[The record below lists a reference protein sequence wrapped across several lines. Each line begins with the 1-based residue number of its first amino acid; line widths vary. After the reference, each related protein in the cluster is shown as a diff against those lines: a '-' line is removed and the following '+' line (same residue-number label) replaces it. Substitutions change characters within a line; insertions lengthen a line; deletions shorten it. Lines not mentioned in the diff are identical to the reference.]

1 MGILLLVARL
11 LLAVVFVVAGLAKI
25 ADLKGS
31 QKAVEGFGVPSFLA
45 IPLGTILPFAE
56 LAVAI
61 ALIPTAWAFYG
72 AIGAAV
78 LLVAFI
84 IGIGA
89 NLSVG
94 RQPDC
99 HCFGQLHSEP
109 VGASTLI
116 RNIVLALIAGFVI
129 WQGAAYNNVGVSAV
143 SWMTT
148 LTAFEAVVL
157 VFGIIVVALLAVET
171 WLLLQTMTQQGK
183 LLLRLELL
191 EEHGVGPGIGNEDE
205 KPAYGLPEDTPAPDF
220 ELPDL
225 DGNLVSLSG
234 ILAQNAD
241 ERKAAFLVFTSPTC
255 GPCQSMMPNY
265 VEWQDK
271 YSDKLTL
278 IMISQGTVEE
288 NRKKVGGYGINYLLL
303 QQDKEVA
310 DAYKVRGT
318 PSGVA
323 IRYDGGTYGKLAE
336 GEDNIRDLLREFTAE
351 VEEQRPP
358 NPLLVVNSPNN
369 GMMFPVPP
377 RIGEEAPDLHLI
389 GLDDKIIKL
398 SDFRGSP
405 TVLLFWNP
413 GCTFC
418 QGMHKDL
425 LLWEKEQERKPV
437 KGTPKLLIISIG
449 GTKMENQMG
458 FKSPVVLDDTPSS
471 YSAARWFKAAGTPM
485 GILLDENGVVSS
497 KLAEGAVEVMEL
509 LKPARNRAKVTA

>member
-1 MGILLLVARL
+1 MSILLLVARL

-78 LLVAFI
+78 LLLAFI

-109 VGASTLI
+109 VGAPTLI
-116 RNIVLALIAGFVI
+116 RNIILAVIAGFVI
-129 WQGAAYNNVGVSAV
+129 WQGAAYNNVGLSAV
-143 SWMTT
+143 NWITT
-148 LTAFEAVVL
+148 LTAFQAVVL
-157 VFGIIVVALLAVET
+157 VVGVILVALLAVET

-183 LLLRLELL
+183 LLIRLELL
-191 EEHGVGPGIGNEDE
+191 EENGGGIGNEASN
-205 KPAYGLPEDTPAPDF
+205 PTFGLPEDTQAPEF

-241 ERKAAFLVFTSPTC
+241 EKKAAFLVFTSPHC
-255 GPCQSMMPNY
+255 GPCEAMMPNY
-265 VEWQDK
+265 VGWQEK
-271 YSDKLTL
+271 YADKLTM

-288 NRKKVGGYGINYLLL
+288 NQKKVAGYGVNYLLL

-310 DAYKVRGT
+310 DAYMVRGT

-323 IRYDGGTYGKLAE
+323 IRFDGGTYGKMAE
-336 GEDNIRDLLREFTAE
+336 GEDNILALLREFTDDVE
-351 VEEQRPP
+351 VKLP
-358 NPLLVVNSPNN
+358 NPLLEVNRPSN

-377 RIGEEAPDLHLI
+377 KIGEVAPDLALLD
-389 GLDDKIIKL
+389 LDDNLIKL
-398 SDFRGSP
+398 SDYRGKP
-405 TVLLFWNP
+405 TLLLFWNP

-418 QGMHKDL
+418 QGMLKDL
-425 LLWEKEQERKPV
+425 LVWEKEQERKPV
-437 KGTPKLLIISIG
+437 KGTPQLLVISIG
-449 GTKMENQMG
+449 GTKMDNQIG
-458 FKSPVVLDDTPSS
+458 FKSTVVLDDTNST
-471 YSAARWFKAAGTPM
+471 YSAARWFKATGTPM
-485 GILLDENGVVSS
+485 AILLDENGIVSS
-497 KLAEGAVEVMEL
+497 KLAEGAGEVMEL
-509 LKPARNRAKVTA
+509 AKPLRNSNRAKVATV